1 MNKLPARCIMI
12 LTAGLLLA
20 QPVIAAEEQS
30 GRVARERTKNA
41 AGKGLRVGDM
51 APDFE
56 LPRLDSFLKRT
67 DSGDTRPRTV
77 RLSSFRNKRL
87 VVLIFSSYT

>member
-12 LTAGLLLA
+12 LAAGLLLA

-30 GRVARERTKNA
+30 GGVARERKKNMVV
-41 AGKGLRVGDM
+41 KDLSVGDM

-67 DSGDTRPRTV
+67 DSGDTRLQTV